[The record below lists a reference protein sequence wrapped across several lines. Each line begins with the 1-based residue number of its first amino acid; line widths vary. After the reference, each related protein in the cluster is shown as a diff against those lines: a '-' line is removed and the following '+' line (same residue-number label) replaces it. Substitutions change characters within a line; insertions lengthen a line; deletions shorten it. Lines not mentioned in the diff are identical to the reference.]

1 MGAQWRFDPVA
12 GYSEERGRPWRSR
25 SGGVWPKFGR
35 KSSIRGQADEI
46 VARLQPP
53 SIPNRA
59 FPITRFGAVGDG
71 VTDSSTAIA
80 AAIAACVAA
89 GGGRVIVPEG
99 TFLTGPIRLQ
109 SRVNLH
115 LTGGATL
122 LFSTDP
128 HKYPNVITRWEG
140 TDVFNYSPLVYAFR
154 ESDIAITGE
163 DASSILDGQASTA
176 SWWSFT
182 GPAGADSLSLKQ
194 QAVPLPLGTPVTPI
208 TERIYGIDPD
218 GTALLA
224 RR

>member
-1 MGAQWRFDPVA
+1 MSTQWRFDPRRRLILKSAA
-12 GYSEERGRPWRSR
+12 GLGAA
-25 SGGVWPKFGR
+25 GLVGVWPQVR
-35 KSSIRGQADEI
+35 AQVVDPWSQADEI
-46 VARLQPP
+46 VARIQPP
-53 SIPNRA
+53 SVPNQA

-99 TFLTGPIRLQ
+99 TFLTGPIRLR

-140 TDVFNYSPLVYAFR
+140 NDVFNYSPLIYAFR
-154 ESDIAITGE
+154 ESDIAITGV

-176 SWWSFT
+176 SW
-182 GPAGADSLSLKQ
+182 
-194 QAVPLPLGTPVTPI
+194 
-208 TERIYGIDPD
+208 
-218 GTALLA
+218 
-224 RR
+224 